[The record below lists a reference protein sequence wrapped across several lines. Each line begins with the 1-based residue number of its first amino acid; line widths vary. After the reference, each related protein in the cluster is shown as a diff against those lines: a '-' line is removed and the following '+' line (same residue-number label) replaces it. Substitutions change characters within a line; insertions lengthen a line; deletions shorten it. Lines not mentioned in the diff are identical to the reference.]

1 MVSKYGLFVGLA
13 LLASVVPRTAQSAEP
28 TAEEKETARGMMDE
42 GHARRAAGNHVG
54 ALEQFRGADAIM
66 HVPTTGLEAA
76 REQIALGQFVE
87 ARDTLLRVIR
97 APSNAQESEA
107 FLMARKSA
115 QALDDE
121 LSKRIAALN
130 IAIRGAPVDASMQVT
145 VDGLPIPSA
154 ALVAPFKVNP
164 GHHVVTAT
172 TAASTA
178 RVEVDV
184 GDAETAAVSLTLS
197 PSRSLQESA
206 TQESHV
212 VPSDATA
219 GVVRDESTSPSVVPW
234 LRWGGFGLAIAGV
247 GVGSVTG
254 AMSMTTTNSV
264 RKSCVAGRC
273 PLSSSADLDSART
286 MAMISNVSFAAAG
299 VGCALGVVSLF
310 IAGSPAPSIHPT
322 TAGVHVTAWIGS
334 GDAGIRGTF

>member
-1 MVSKYGLFVGLA
+1 MASRHSLLVGLA
-13 LLASVVPRTAQSAEP
+13 LLSIVVTRSAQGAEP

-42 GHARRAAGNHVG
+42 GHARREAGNHVG

-87 ARDTLLRVIR
+87 ARDTLLRIIR
-97 APSNAQESEA
+97 APSNGQEPEA
-107 FLMARKSA
+107 FRMARKNA
-115 QALDDE
+115 EALDDE

-145 VDGLPIPSA
+145 VDGLRVSSA

-178 RVEVDV
+178 RTEVDV
-184 GDAETAAVSLTLS
+184 LQAETAAVTVTLP
-197 PSRSLQESA
+197 PSRPSPESAAQESRA
-206 TQESHV
+206 

-219 GVVRDESTSPSVVPW
+219 GAIRDESTSTSVVPW

-254 AMSMTTTNSV
+254 AMSMSTTSSIT
-264 RKSCVAGRC
+264 KGCVNKRC
-273 PLSSSADLDSART
+273 PLTSQSDADSART
-286 MAMISNVSFAAAG
+286 LATVSNVSFVAAG
-299 VGCALGVVSLF
+299 VGCALGIVSFF
-310 IAGSPAPSIHPT
+310 IAGSPAPSSRAT
-322 TAGVHVTAWIGS
+322 GVGPHVTAWIGS
-334 GDAGIRGTF
+334 GDAGVRGTF